1 MPLSPICVI
10 IRAYQEQKESTMNN
24 HLIYGMIPYQLL
36 GRIGFP
42 TTYTQ
47 LSLDQKFFIDNVF
60 GNNDK
65 VAAENLNLVDKVYQL
80 EDKVADLEHELKNLT
95 GKK

>member
-1 MPLSPICVI
+1 M
-10 IRAYQEQKESTMNN
+10 RAYQEQKESTVNN